1 MKAVSIK
8 NLIRKLSSLG
18 LESLGNLYGN
28 NVPKSEHIGNL
39 CEALLGLK
47 GEASSVALAEEILA
61 AYNHFNNEEK
71 KEFFKFLETNLSPDT
86 HKVSRAIAS
95 FQERPS
101 QQAIQALHA
110 ASESRRLE
118 LFRALNM
125 ATDGT
130 RALITM
136 REDIADALEDTPGLH
151 AVDNDLLHL
160 FRSWFNRGFLDIKR
174 IDWETPAVVLEKLI
188 EYESVHEIEGWDDLR
203 RRLEMDRRCYG
214 FFHPVM
220 PYEPLIF
227 VEVALTNNISTNVA
241 ELIKEDV
248 NNDKE
253 ASYNTAI
260 FYSINNCLDGLR
272 GVSFGNLLIKQV
284 VEKLQREIPG
294 LKTFSTLS
302 PIPRFSTWLKKEL
315 DNLEFLDKK
324 EKTQVSAVLNLPTPK
339 ILEDAE
345 LERIMTQIC
354 SYYLVNEKS
363 REKPACPVARFHL
376 GNGAIL
382 GKINWRAD
390 ISENGLMQSAGMM
403 VNYIYDKT
411 RLAKNHE
418 AYEQNNTVVFSSEVK
433 QLLPRKKA
441 TA

>member
-71 KEFFKFLETNLSPDT
+71 KEFFKFLETNLSPDI

-136 REDIADALEDTPGLH
+136 REDIADALDDTPGLH

-248 NNDKE
+248 NDDKE

-324 EKTQVSAVLNLPTPK
+324 EKNQVSAVLNFPTPE

-345 LERIMTQIC
+345 LERIMTRIC

>member
-71 KEFFKFLETNLSPDT
+71 KEFFKFLETNLSSDT

-136 REDIADALEDTPGLH
+136 REDIADALDDIPGLD

-248 NNDKE
+248 NDDKE

-324 EKTQVSAVLNLPTPK
+324 EKNQVSAILNFPTPE
-339 ILEDAE
+339 ILEDTE
-345 LERIMTQIC
+345 LERIMTRIC

>member
-101 QQAIQALHA
+101 QQAIQTLHA
-110 ASESRRLE
+110 ATESRRLE

-136 REDIADALEDTPGLH
+136 REDIADAVDDTPGLH

-248 NNDKE
+248 NDDKE

-324 EKTQVSAVLNLPTPK
+324 EKNQVSAVLNFPTPE

-345 LERIMTQIC
+345 LERIMTRIC

>member
-136 REDIADALEDTPGLH
+136 REDIADALDDTPGLH

-248 NNDKE
+248 NDDKE

-324 EKTQVSAVLNLPTPK
+324 EKNQVSAVLNFPTPE

-345 LERIMTQIC
+345 LERIMTRIC

>member
-18 LESLGNLYGN
+18 LESLGNFYGN
-28 NVPKSEHIGNL
+28 NLPKSEHIGNL

-71 KEFFKFLETNLSPDT
+71 KEFFKFLETNLSSDT

-136 REDIADALEDTPGLH
+136 REDIADALDDIPGLD

-248 NNDKE
+248 NDDKE

-324 EKTQVSAVLNLPTPK
+324 EKNQVSAILNFPTPE
-339 ILEDAE
+339 ILEDTE
-345 LERIMTQIC
+345 LERIMTRIC

>member
-18 LESLGNLYGN
+18 LESLSNFYGN

-136 REDIADALEDTPGLH
+136 REDIADALDDTPGLH

-248 NNDKE
+248 NDDKE

-324 EKTQVSAVLNLPTPK
+324 EKNQVSAVLNFPTPE

-345 LERIMTQIC
+345 LERIMTRIC

>member
-101 QQAIQALHA
+101 QQAIQTLHA
-110 ASESRRLE
+110 ATESRRLE

-136 REDIADALEDTPGLH
+136 REDIADAVDDTPGLH

-248 NNDKE
+248 NDDKE

-324 EKTQVSAVLNLPTPK
+324 EKNQVSAVLNFPTPE

-345 LERIMTQIC
+345 LERIMTRIC

-441 TA
+441 SA

>member
-136 REDIADALEDTPGLH
+136 REDIADAVDDTPGLH

-248 NNDKE
+248 NDDKE

-324 EKTQVSAVLNLPTPK
+324 EKNQVSAVLNFPTPE

-345 LERIMTQIC
+345 LERIMTRIC